1 MNFALE
7 NVNSLHC
14 SVKMTLKLNWVV
26 VVVWNSI
33 TSEWLIHIQKC
44 NKMQIVHIKIE
55 KLPFISTKLFK
66 TWWSIFNLLGKL
78 SDRSLSSSLLNICA
92 RFSNFFFENLL
103 SPRVIRLYRLRTFLF
118 PVLMIR
124 ISILYV
130 YFFSEFCCWYS
141 WFFPKFAKFAKKPC
155 WWHWFENTPYCR
167 VNFCPLNRAI
177 NLKFPIYF
185 RFCP

>member
-1 MNFALE
+1 MTYTYTKVQQNANRSHKNWEITIYFYQAIQNLMVNFQFTWKNRFE
-7 NVNSLHC
+7 N
-14 SVKMTLKLNWVV
+14 
-26 VVVWNSI
+26 
-33 TSEWLIHIQKC
+33 
-44 NKMQIVHIKIE
+44 
-55 KLPFISTKLFK
+55 
-66 TWWSIFNLLGKL
+66 
-78 SDRSLSSSLLNICA
+78 RSLSSSLLNICA